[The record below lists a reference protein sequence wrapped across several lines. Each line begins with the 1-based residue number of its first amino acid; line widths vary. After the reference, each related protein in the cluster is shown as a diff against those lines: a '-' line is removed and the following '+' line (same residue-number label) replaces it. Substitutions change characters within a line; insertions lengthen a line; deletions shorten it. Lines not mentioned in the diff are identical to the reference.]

1 MTRPRQLL
9 AVLLAVLAIA
19 SAGPVSNAQTPL
31 PPATR
36 EASSGD
42 TLAGAVEQVQVS
54 ASVAD
59 TDIAGRLERIFAATG
74 RYESTGVSVRDGVV
88 SLRGTAASEEDR
100 KWAGDLAR
108 NTEGVAA
115 VLNRIEVTR
124 PSVWDF
130 QPAIAG
136 MRDLARSVVRA
147 IPFILLAIVILIV
160 TVIVARLTTR
170 LARNTLRN
178 RTSSPLLRD
187 VTARGIG
194 FLVFLAGLFV
204 VFKVAGL
211 TTIALTVV
219 GGTGVLGIILGIAF
233 REISEN
239 LLASVFLSVQ
249 RPFRNGDLIEIE
261 GMTGYVQRLMT
272 RATVLMTLDGNHVQI
287 PNATVYRSIIRN
299 YTSNPNRR
307 EDFVVGIGYDDSV
320 ADAQQAAM
328 KVILEHP
335 AVLKDPEP
343 WVLVEDLGRATVNL
357 RVYFWID
364 GSQHSWLKVR
374 SSLIRLVKR
383 AFQEQGISMP
393 DEARELIFPQGVPVI
408 LNDGGS
414 TGHTKPAVQ
423 QRAPVEEA
431 DNVATQAE
439 GDLRSDA
446 AEISE
451 QARTSRVPEEGA
463 DLLDPNGSSN
473 T

>member
-1 MTRPRQLL
+1 MTLRRQFLS
-9 AVLLAVLAIA
+9 ALLAVLAIA
-19 SAGPVSNAQTPL
+19 NAGPVLQAQQPS
-31 PPATR
+31 PPAARAT
-36 EASSGD
+36 SPGD
-42 TLAGAVEQVQVS
+42 TLAGAIEQVQVS

-59 TDIAGRLERIFAATG
+59 PDIARRLERILAATG
-74 RYESTGVSVRDGVV
+74 RYASGGVTVRDGVV
-88 SLRGTAASEEDR
+88 SLRGTAANEDDR

-136 MRDLARSVVRA
+136 MKDLARSVVRA
-147 IPFILLAIVILIV
+147 TPFVLLAVLILV
-160 TVIVARLTTR
+160 VSVIVARLTTR
-170 LARNTLRN
+170 IARKTLRN

-194 FLVFLAGLFV
+194 FLVFLGGLFI

-219 GGTGVLGIILGIAF
+219 GGTGILGIILGIAF

-307 EDFVVGIGYDDSV
+307 EEFVVGIGYDDSV
-320 ADAQQAAM
+320 ADAQQVAM
-328 KVILEHP
+328 KVISEHP

-343 WVLVEDLGRATVNL
+343 WVLVDDLGRATVNL

-408 LNDGGS
+408 LNDGTS
-414 TGHTKPAVQ
+414 AGHPPSPIR
-423 QRAPVEEA
+423 QRAPLQEPE
-431 DNVATQAE
+431 NVATQAE

-463 DLLDPNGSSN
+463 DLLDPNGSAN